1 VRIHISLK
9 NGREKMPEII
19 FLICF
24 LASNLIWVIW
34 LLLKNYKS
42 DGRII
47 LNESTEELYL
57 ALTSEEFENLKTI
70 PDGSYISLKFQ
81 RVK

>member
-1 VRIHISLK
+1 
-9 NGREKMPEII
+9 MTEILC
-19 FLICF
+19 LICF
-24 LASNLIWVIW
+24 LANVLIMVIW
-34 LLLKNYKS
+34 MLLKNYKT
-42 DGRII
+42 DGEII
-47 LNESTEELYL
+47 LNISTEEMYL